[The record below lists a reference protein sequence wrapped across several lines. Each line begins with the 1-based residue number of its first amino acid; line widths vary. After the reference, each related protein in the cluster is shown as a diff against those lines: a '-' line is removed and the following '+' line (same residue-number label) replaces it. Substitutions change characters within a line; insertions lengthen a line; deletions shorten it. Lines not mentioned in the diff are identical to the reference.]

1 MTACVAEEY
10 AETLLKV
17 IGEIQEIYAD
27 NCENAKQCELETMDL
42 LHQLELQDKIKLYDG
57 YFIAKKLREL
67 RKQRRKYKDENLTL
81 YFLNQFVE
89 NNPQFK
95 NALIKVKENIKKKQ
109 RDMENRRYT
118 PKAQQGEG
126 A

>member
-1 MTACVAEEY
+1 MAACVAEEY

-17 IGEIQEIYAD
+17 IGDIQEVYAD
-27 NCENAKQCELETMDL
+27 NCEKAKQCELETIDL
-42 LHQLELQDKIKLYDG
+42 LHQLELQENLKLFDG

-67 RKQRRKYKDENLTL
+67 RQQRRKYKDENLTL

-109 RDMENRRYT
+109 RDMENRKYT
-118 PKAQQGEG
+118 PKAQRGD
-126 A
+126 AP